1 MLSIYHIMLL
11 AVCTAQVKKESKKEK
26 EKKNIRSR
34 KIALREFEPRPSEY
48 VKTKNGGFYPLDQLG
63 NPC

>member
-1 MLSIYHIMLL
+1 MHR
-11 AVCTAQVKKESKKEK
+11 TGKKESNKEK

>member
-1 MLSIYHIMLL
+1 MHRSG
-11 AVCTAQVKKESKKEK
+11 KKEGKKEK
-26 EKKNIRSR
+26 EKNIRSR

-48 VKTKNGGFYPLDQLG
+48 VRTKNGGLYPLDQLG